1 MNEKELFNLASK
13 WIRKTWPTDHLSRKD
28 MLAYSISDSEF
39 VAKDNLR
46 ELSIKCSGPD
56 YRAGFFNR
64 ADAFADRKIIAGF
77 RGNFLDKPCMD
88 DNVISNARNGDMKTF
103 ESRLFNRSARGMIDA
118 IAWKARGS
126 GLAGLCKFALQVI
139 AAIGRT
145 PERATGSIDLM
156 IDGWKKAAVGTVCEQ
171 YKRDVERG
179 TVLSDTPEYVAAMRH
194 FKHAYF
200 QPEVHLRDRIP
211 RLSKG
216 EYKKEWHNSD
226 GLTVEEFLKQYLL
239 DPHSKEEIIKV

>member
-13 WIRKTWPTDHLSRKD
+13 WIRKTWPTGHLSRED
-28 MLAYSISDSEF
+28 MLAYSISDREF

-46 ELSIKCSGPD
+46 ELSTKCSGPD

-77 RGNFLDKPCMD
+77 RGNFLDKQCMD

-139 AAIGRT
+139 AAIGWM
-145 PERATGSIDLM
+145 PERAT
-156 IDGWKKAAVGTVCEQ
+156 
-171 YKRDVERG
+171 
-179 TVLSDTPEYVAAMRH
+179 
-194 FKHAYF
+194 KHAYF

-211 RLSKG
+211 GLSKG
-216 EYKKEWHNSD
+216 EYKKEWHNPD